1 MRYRHVTHG
10 GRNVVLV
17 EKTKGKRDKMEGNA
31 ETQRT
36 KRTRFCCA
44 VTGTNDMC
52 SQIPPP
58 NHKMKT
64 PNNETIVGTNNKMQS
79 AEDMGKAFM
88 DMANL
93 VENSLDTASA
103 AKKAKPDPVAKEDK
117 RSVRAGVFCK
127 SNLCVWKLRTLRSKH
142 PVMFPRFPSYTPRT
156 RNHPRVSVLCSP
168 HETPL
173 HNLLLPPRQLPKSK
187 SSGGQRHCCLEPPLS
202 NAAAVFR

>member
-10 GRNVVLV
+10 GRNVVLL
-17 EKTKGKRDKMEGNA
+17 EKTKGKRDKIEGNA

-36 KRTRFCCA
+36 KRTRSCCA

-58 NHKMKT
+58 NHKMNT
-64 PNNETIVGTNNKMQS
+64 PNNETIVGTNGNMQS
-79 AEDMGKAFM
+79 AEEMGKAFM

-103 AKKAKPDPVAKEDK
+103 AKKAKNDPAEPRTDK

-127 SNLCVWKLRTLRSKH
+127 SNARLVCQRLCV
-142 PVMFPRFPSYTPRT
+142 
-156 RNHPRVSVLCSP
+156 
-168 HETPL
+168 
-173 HNLLLPPRQLPKSK
+173 
-187 SSGGQRHCCLEPPLS
+187 
-202 NAAAVFR
+202 